1 MIEVVGKNGIIARV
15 IKDSISLDGHRFT
28 TFEIE
33 YPRMILSEANT
44 HRALS
49 KNSSSSRAVP
59 YKRAIELI
67 KNSPAVP
74 VHWGMNKEGMSAAEE
89 LSIEDKEK
97 ALKIWLETRDL
108 VIEQCDKLADIK
120 LHKQVINR
128 LSEPFSMMK
137 TVISG
142 TEFENLWWLRDHADA
157 QPEFQEL
164 AKVMHEAYNISTP
177 TELVNGEWHLPYVD
191 SYYDD
196 VVGEVVY
203 RDQNGQEMELEV
215 ARKVS
220 ASCCAQVSYRRLD
233 DSLEKAIKIYDNL
246 VSASRVHASP
256 FEHEATP
263 IVGGDEHP
271 IAFLPQSWPEGVTH
285 VRRDGTL
292 CSGNLQGWI
301 QFRQLIP
308 NNTKW

>member
-1 MIEVVGKNGIIARV
+1 MNEVVGKLGIVARV

-33 YPRMILSEANT
+33 YPRWILAEKNT

-49 KNSSSSRAVP
+49 KNSSSSRAIP

-74 VHWGMNKEGMSAAEE
+74 VHWGLNKEGMSASEE
-89 LSIEDKEK
+89 LSLEDQEK
-97 ALKIWLETRDL
+97 ALQIWLETRDL
-108 VIEQCDKLADIK
+108 VIDQCDKLAAIK

-128 LSEPFSMMK
+128 LTEPFSMMK
-137 TVISG
+137 TVVSG

-164 AKVMHEAYNISTP
+164 ARVMHEAYKNSTP
-177 TELVNGEWHLPYVD
+177 VELINGEWHLPYID
-191 SYYDD
+191 SSYDD
-196 VVGEVVY
+196 VVGEFVY
-203 RDQNGQEMELEV
+203 RDQNGQEIDLET
-215 ARKVS
+215 AKKVS
-220 ASCCAQVSYRRLD
+220 SSCCAQVSYRRLD
-233 DSLEKAIKIYDNL
+233 ESIEKALMIYDKL

-256 FEHEATP
+256 LEHQGTP
-263 IVGGDEHP
+263 IVGGEFHP
-271 IAFLPQSWPEGVTH
+271 ISFLPQSWPEGVTH

-292 CSGNLQGWI
+292 CSGNLQGWV
-301 QFRQLIP
+301 QYRQTIP